1 MSNEMRYDEQ
11 DLMACKTSG
20 LFREDAGESVFF
32 AQELQKVK
40 AKTYDVKTPANNAMS
55 IFPVTSEADP
65 GADTVAFDS
74 YDSVGMAKIITNYAD
89 DLPRADVK
97 AQRTIV
103 KVFDIATSYGYSIKD
118 IRRAKM
124 TGKPLTTRKAESA
137 RRANDALVNKIAFQ
151 GDAEHGILGIFK
163 HPNITKYVLPADGE
177 GSATTWDKKTPVQ
190 ILRDMNNAVSMIVDI
205 TKGVEI
211 PDTILLPIDK
221 YNIIATTLL
230 PDSGEQTILSF
241 FQEKNPY
248 IQTIKSIHEASGA
261 GTGGKD
267 IMFIYRNDENAL
279 SLEIPLPFE
288 QLAPQRKNLEM
299 VIPCDSSTAGVMV
312 YYPLSICMAEGI

>member
-1 MSNEMRYDEQ
+1 MSNVMRYDEQ

-103 KVFDIATSYGYSIKD
+103 KVFDIGTSYGYSIKD

-137 RRANDALVNKIAFQ
+137 RRANDALRVVNGFPV
-151 GDAEHGILGIFK
+151 IFARR
-163 HPNITKYVLPADGE
+163 I
-177 GSATTWDKKTPVQ
+177 
-190 ILRDMNNAVSMIVDI
+190 
-205 TKGVEI
+205 
-211 PDTILLPIDK
+211 
-221 YNIIATTLL
+221 
-230 PDSGEQTILSF
+230 SF
-241 FQEKNPY
+241 IE
-248 IQTIKSIHEASGA
+248 
-261 GTGGKD
+261 
-267 IMFIYRNDENAL
+267 
-279 SLEIPLPFE
+279 
-288 QLAPQRKNLEM
+288 
-299 VIPCDSSTAGVMV
+299 
-312 YYPLSICMAEGI
+312 

>member
-1 MSNEMRYDEQ
+1 
-11 DLMACKTSG
+11 
-20 LFREDAGESVFF
+20 
-32 AQELQKVK
+32 
-40 AKTYDVKTPANNAMS
+40 MS

-151 GDAEHGILGIFK
+151 GDAEHGILGIL
-163 HPNITKYVLPADGE
+163 NI
-177 GSATTWDKKTPVQ
+177 Q
-190 ILRDMNNAVSMIVDI
+190 ILQSMFCLQMV
-205 TKGVEI
+205 KV
-211 PDTILLPIDK
+211 LL
-221 YNIIATTLL
+221 LL
-230 PDSGEQTILSF
+230 GIRKHQYRSF
-241 FQEKNPY
+241 
-248 IQTIKSIHEASGA
+248 
-261 GTGGKD
+261 
-267 IMFIYRNDENAL
+267 
-279 SLEIPLPFE
+279 
-288 QLAPQRKNLEM
+288 
-299 VIPCDSSTAGVMV
+299 VI
-312 YYPLSICMAEGI
+312 

>member
-1 MSNEMRYDEQ
+1 M
-11 DLMACKTSG
+11 
-20 LFREDAGESVFF
+20 
-32 AQELQKVK
+32 
-40 AKTYDVKTPANNAMS
+40 
-55 IFPVTSEADP
+55 
-65 GADTVAFDS
+65 
-74 YDSVGMAKIITNYAD
+74 
-89 DLPRADVK
+89 
-97 AQRTIV
+97 
-103 KVFDIATSYGYSIKD
+103 
-118 IRRAKM
+118 
-124 TGKPLTTRKAESA
+124 TTRKAESA

-151 GDAEHGILGIFK
+151 GDVEHGILGIFK

-190 ILRDMNNAVSMIVDI
+190 ILRDMNNAVSMIVDV

-230 PDSGEQTILSF
+230 PDSGGQTILSF

-267 IMFIYRNDENAL
+267 IMFIYRNDANAL
-279 SLEIPLPFE
+279 SLKFRCLLSSLPLKGKIWKWWSLVILPLPVLWYIILCLSAW
-288 QLAPQRKNLEM
+288 QKVSKLN
-299 VIPCDSSTAGVMV
+299 SSPILRRAIF
-312 YYPLSICMAEGI
+312 YI

>member
-1 MSNEMRYDEQ
+1 MSNVMRYDEQ

-103 KVFDIATSYGYSIKD
+103 KVFDIGTSYGYSIKEYSP
-118 IRRAKM
+118 
-124 TGKPLTTRKAESA
+124 GE
-137 RRANDALVNKIAFQ
+137 N
-151 GDAEHGILGIFK
+151 
-163 HPNITKYVLPADGE
+163 DGE
-177 GSATTWDKKTPVQ
+177 T
-190 ILRDMNNAVSMIVDI
+190 VDN
-205 TKGVEI
+205 TQ
-211 PDTILLPIDK
+211 
-221 YNIIATTLL
+221 
-230 PDSGEQTILSF
+230 S
-241 FQEKNPY
+241 
-248 IQTIKSIHEASGA
+248 
-261 GTGGKD
+261 
-267 IMFIYRNDENAL
+267 R
-279 SLEIPLPFE
+279 
-288 QLAPQRKNLEM
+288 
-299 VIPCDSSTAGVMV
+299 
-312 YYPLSICMAEGI
+312 ICSQS

>member
-1 MSNEMRYDEQ
+1 
-11 DLMACKTSG
+11 
-20 LFREDAGESVFF
+20 
-32 AQELQKVK
+32 
-40 AKTYDVKTPANNAMS
+40 
-55 IFPVTSEADP
+55 
-65 GADTVAFDS
+65 
-74 YDSVGMAKIITNYAD
+74 
-89 DLPRADVK
+89 
-97 AQRTIV
+97 
-103 KVFDIATSYGYSIKD
+103 
-118 IRRAKM
+118 M

-230 PDSGEQTILSF
+230 PDSGGQTILSF
-241 FQEKNPY
+241 FQEK
-248 IQTIKSIHEASGA
+248 KSLYS
-261 GTGGKD
+261 
-267 IMFIYRNDENAL
+267 NN
-279 SLEIPLPFE
+279 
-288 QLAPQRKNLEM
+288 Q
-299 VIPCDSSTAGVMV
+299 V
-312 YYPLSICMAEGI
+312 YP

>member
-221 YNIIATTLL
+221 YNIIAT
-230 PDSGEQTILSF
+230 
-241 FQEKNPY
+241 
-248 IQTIKSIHEASGA
+248 
-261 GTGGKD
+261 
-267 IMFIYRNDENAL
+267 
-279 SLEIPLPFE
+279 LEIPLPFE